1 MVRKIIWALAAI
13 LTFIVFYYLIPDRI
27 AKFSPFFISVAGALI
42 FTFFVVRTLGGFTSI
57 YGSDNQVSKTPKHF
71 VAAAVPFTAMAMI
84 FVFVINFTIRKSS
97 LLKEDGEIVL
107 GTIVDGSSV
116 ESIKGG
122 IYNLTVKFLTK
133 EGEEIIVEEGVYE
146 GDFDLVHKGQEVPLI
161 YYKKDAKIIRLL
173 LRESDRQEY
182 GFE

>member
-1 MVRKIIWALAAI
+1 M
-13 LTFIVFYYLIPDRI
+13 
-27 AKFSPFFISVAGALI
+27 
-42 FTFFVVRTLGGFTSI
+42 
-57 YGSDNQVSKTPKHF
+57 
-71 VAAAVPFTAMAMI
+71 
-84 FVFVINFTIRKSS
+84 
-97 LLKEDGEIVL
+97 
-107 GTIVDGSSV
+107 
-116 ESIKGG
+116 
-122 IYNLTVKFLTK
+122 KFLTK